1 MEAPGLRG
9 GQPGWV
15 TYAGY
20 RDFLGVATFGWE
32 VGSLA
37 VFAEDSQS
45 TALGWE
51 SQEQECLPCWG
62 HD

>member
-1 MEAPGLRG
+1 MEALGLRG

-20 RDFLGVATFGWE
+20 RDFLGVANFGWE

-37 VFAEDSQS
+37 VFGEDSEHS
-45 TALGWE
+45 ARVGESRTGMSALLG
-51 SQEQECLPCWG
+51 S
-62 HD
+62 